1 MDPFSIVVGIGGLAS
16 LADTVVTRGFRYV
29 KAVKSCD
36 KDVERLISEISA
48 LGSLLCRLRQEAEE
62 YEDKDGNDDNVHS

>member
-1 MDPFSIVVGIGGLAS
+1 M
-16 LADTVVTRGFRYV
+16 